1 MDNPETME
9 TLGTQDTE
17 WRQTNHNKKHN
28 TKQKT
33 KMMSNT
39 DPTNRWATLTPPNT
53 RGEPRTGA
61 LWLYWIL
68 TEPNIELLMFI
79 LNINWP

>member
-33 KMMSNT
+33 KKMSNT
-39 DPTNRWATLTPPNT
+39 DPTNRWATQTPQIDEQHRPHK
-53 RGEPRTGA
+53 
-61 LWLYWIL
+61 
-68 TEPNIELLMFI
+68 
-79 LNINWP
+79 